1 MNHPLFLDVKSLSH
15 EELEHRQTEI
25 LKRMQKLRQWNQTQG
40 EAWSQ
45 LALMLDT
52 IELEKQE
59 RFLTFDRDQ
68 SDTPTSVVVNTD
80 PLPDDEDQIQ
90 KPKPKPRQYTVL

>member
-15 EELEHRQTEI
+15 EELEHKHQEI
-25 LKRMQKLRQWNQTQG
+25 LKRMQKLRHLQQSHG

-52 IELEKQE
+52 IELEQQE
-59 RFLTFDRDQ
+59 RFLEFDRSQTD
-68 SDTPTSVVVNTD
+68 SPTSVVVNTD
-80 PLPDDEDQIQ
+80 PLPDDEDQLQ